1 MVTMAKE
8 KQSWERQK
16 GESAKAYY
24 RFKVFLELPPEKRT
38 LENALTEINNQNS
51 PNEDN
56 FKPVSRD
63 SLKQMSTKWAWF
75 ERASLYDN
83 NLILKEMEENDK
95 EFKRTNKDFIKVFKE
110 SLHFADD
117 LLQQLIDNVNGNA
130 LSTRI
135 NMFNTLMNVLDTLY
149 RNYRLACGRST
160 QIRETTVDASV
171 EADVDIVGEDNIHNL
186 TEEDLELILSAN
198 DNAEDFTDNL

>member
-1 MVTMAKE
+1 MAKE

-24 RFKVFLELPPEKRT
+24 RFKVFLELPPEQRSIEAT
-38 LENALTEINNQNS
+38 LEKINSQDNS
-51 PNEDN
+51 ANGEKT
-56 FKPVSRD
+56 KPISKN
-63 SLKQMSTKWAWF
+63 SLEQMSSKWAWF
-75 ERASLYDN
+75 ERAALYDSN
-83 NLILKEMEENDK
+83 QVLKEMEENDK
-95 EFKRTNKDFIKVFKE
+95 EFKKTNKDFIKVFKE
-110 SLHFADD
+110 SLKFADE
-117 LLQQLIDNVNGNA
+117 LLQQLIANVNDNA

-135 NMFNTLMNVLDTLY
+135 NMFNNLMNVLDTLY

-160 QIRETTVDASV
+160 QIRETSVDANVDANV
-171 EADVDIVGEDNIHNL
+171 ETLIGEENIHEL